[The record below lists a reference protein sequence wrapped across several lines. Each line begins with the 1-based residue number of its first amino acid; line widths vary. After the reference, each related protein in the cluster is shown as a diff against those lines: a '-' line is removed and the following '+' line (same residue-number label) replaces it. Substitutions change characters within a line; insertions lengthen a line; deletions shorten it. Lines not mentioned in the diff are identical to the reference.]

1 MDWMERWAI
10 ANNKYRF
17 KAIVGLVKEYIADTK
32 DVMSTLLSK
41 I

>member
-1 MDWMERWAI
+1 MDI
-10 ANNKYRF
+10 SKANNNHRF

-32 DVMSTLLSK
+32 DVMSTLLGKSK